1 MPSPPS
7 PANPAEDPRWY
18 RDGLRFD
25 CTACGNCCRD
35 HGEYTYVYVSDA
47 DLTALATRLE
57 LPEARVEQLYCQF
70 EDGWRH
76 LKREKAACT
85 FLDDKGLCSV
95 YEGRP
100 KQCRTWPFWQD
111 TLASKADWS
120 GPVKACCPGIDQG
133 ELTSADD
140 AERIAKETE
149 DWYEDS

>member
-7 PANPAEDPRWY
+7 PSEDPRWY

-35 HGEYTYVYVSDA
+35 HGEYTYVYISDA
-47 DLTALATRLE
+47 DLVALAACLG
-57 LPEARVEQLYCQF
+57 LPEEQVEELYCQF

-85 FLDDKGLCSV
+85 FLNDKGLCSV

-120 GPVKACCPGIDQG
+120 GLRTRLDAIYGGRRVSGSPASQLIEGGRG
-133 ELTSADD
+133 E
-140 AERIAKETE
+140 R
-149 DWYEDS
+149 